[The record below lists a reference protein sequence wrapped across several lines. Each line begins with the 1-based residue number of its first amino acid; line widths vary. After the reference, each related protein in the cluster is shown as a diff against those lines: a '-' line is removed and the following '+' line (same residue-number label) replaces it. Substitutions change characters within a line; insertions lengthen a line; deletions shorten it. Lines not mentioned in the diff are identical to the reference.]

1 MVNIMVNTLVLSG
14 GGLKTISFVG
24 AFRYLEELNYD
35 SKINKVIAN
44 SGGSILGFLFILG
57 YKSNELSIFF
67 QNLDISKLFVLTAN
81 NLLNFGSNYGID
93 DISRIGNIVKKFLQ
107 KKYFVDD
114 ITFEELYEKTGK
126 KFEVIGTCLSTVS
139 CEHFNYER
147 TPTMSVLTAI
157 NISFAIPFLFK
168 PIFYNNKYYVDGAL
182 TNNFPIENC
191 LNDNSETMAII
202 IYEKNE
208 FIKINNIE
216 DYVVT
221 VLKTNF
227 IKQDNDKYIKY
238 YDLTVEL
245 CFEMNPVNFNI
256 DKKVIKEIIDIGYTT
271 MRKKIQD
278 KFSYMLKTPILL
290 IKHSV

>member
-1 MVNIMVNTLVLSG
+1 MVKTLVLSG

-24 AFRYLEELNYD
+24 AYKYLEELDYH
-35 SKINKVIAN
+35 SKIKKIIGN
-44 SGGSILGFLFILG
+44 SGGSILGFLFLLG
-57 YKSNELSIFF
+57 YTSNELTNFF

-81 NLLNFGSNYGID
+81 NILNFGDNYGLD

-107 KKYFVDD
+107 KKYFMDD
-114 ITFEELYEKTGK
+114 ITFEELYKKTGK

-139 CEHFNYER
+139 CEHFNKDK
-147 TPTMSVLTAI
+147 TPNMSVLTAI
-157 NISFAIPFLFK
+157 NISFALPFLYK

-191 LNDNSETMAII
+191 SNDNTKTMAII
-202 IYEKNE
+202 IYDNNDFVE
-208 FIKINNIE
+208 INNIE

-238 YDLTVEL
+238 YDVTVEL

-256 DKKVIKEIIDIGYTT
+256 DKKIIKDIIDLGYLN
-271 MRKKIQD
+271 MKKNVD
-278 KFSYMLKTPILL
+278 KKFSYMLNKPKLL
-290 IKHSV
+290 LKHSV